1 VPEGPSIRLVP
12 QVGRVPSMV
21 VPLDASGEARFK
33 DLMDGLALVDMHQH
47 TMVMPESI
55 DEFVR
60 YADSHDYT
68 WGYDAA
74 RAGRWSLVGVAC
86 NMMGV
91 AHVEEGSYLKFA
103 DLVDEIALLQTD
115 LARRDDVRLVR
126 HVRDAQEAQR
136 AGQLGILVV
145 AEHVALGDQPYRVEV
160 LYGLGVRLAGLTYTR
175 KSPVGSGQNEDN
187 DEGLTPVGREVVRRM
202 NRVGMVID
210 LSHAGQRTALQA
222 IEASQAPVVF
232 SHNAAYSLRAS
243 RRTRRDEEL
252 LACVKKGGLVCV
264 TAVPN
269 SLSDDPQQD
278 INCVLDHYD
287 YLVQL
292 LGEDHVGIGTD
303 SVVGDHVG
311 FTRALFL
318 PPDAPLP
325 PAPYLDGLESP
336 ADGSNIVRGLI
347 ARGYSDGAIRKIA
360 GQNALSLLRR
370 VIG

>member
-1 VPEGPSIRLVP
+1 VPQENGIRLVP

-33 DLMDGLALVDMHQH
+33 DLMDGLPLVDMHQH
-47 TMVMPESI
+47 TLVMPESI

-91 AHVEEGSYLKFA
+91 AHVKEGSYLEFA
-103 DLVDEIALLQTD
+103 DLVDEIALLQSD
-115 LARRDDVRLVR
+115 LARRDDVRLVL
-126 HVRDAQEAQR
+126 HVRDAEDAQR

-175 KSPVGSGQNEDN
+175 RSPLGSGQNEDN
-187 DEGLTPVGREVVRRM
+187 DDGLTPVGREVVRRM
-202 NRVGMVID
+202 NTVGMLID

-222 IEASQAPVVF
+222 IEASQEPVVF

-318 PPDAPLP
+318 PPGAPPP

-347 ARGYSDGAIRKIA
+347 ARGYSDAAIRKIA